1 MTDSMKVNLVYVPD
15 KRLKTVCSPVDKVDP
30 ELLDILDQMVEIMNK
45 NDGCGLAGPQVGVL
59 KRIFIADPF
68 TDGQS
73 CVVKMINPEIL
84 WFSEEK
90 EIHKEGCLSIP
101 EFYIDVERSSSVKVR
116 YLDTDGTS
124 QEMLAKGFLARIIQ
138 HETDHINGVLLIDR
152 ASPLKR
158 KMAIS
163 KVQKH
168 YKSDSGNE
176 LG

>member
-1 MTDSMKVNLVYVPD
+1 
-15 KRLKTVCSPVDKVDP
+15 
-30 ELLDILDQMVEIMNK
+30 
-45 NDGCGLAGPQVGVL
+45 
-59 KRIFIADPF
+59 
-68 TDGQS
+68 
-73 CVVKMINPEIL
+73 
-84 WFSEEK
+84 
-90 EIHKEGCLSIP
+90 
-101 EFYIDVERSSSVKVR
+101 
-116 YLDTDGTS
+116 
-124 QEMLAKGFLARIIQ
+124 MLAEGFLARIIQ